1 MNESNLDFGV
11 FTLRRKPV
19 VSDNEKPQSRL
30 EDDQPRIINSQAHK
44 KFVDYMF
51 SIVENNDTYDKEH

>member
-19 VSDNEKPQSRL
+19 VSGNEKPQSGL